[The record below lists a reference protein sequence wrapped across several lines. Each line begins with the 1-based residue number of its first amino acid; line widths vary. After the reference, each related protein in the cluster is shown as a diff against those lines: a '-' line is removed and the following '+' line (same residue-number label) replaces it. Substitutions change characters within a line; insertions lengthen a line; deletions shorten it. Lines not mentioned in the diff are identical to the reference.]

1 MSPLTQTDRH
11 DAPWLVDESVPSIT
25 AVVDDIFVGCEDPVG
40 EPVAADEL
48 PDVLDRVELGAFRRQ
63 GDECYGVRHGEPF
76 RHVPSG
82 LVEEEHGMPAGGDL
96 GGDLGEVQ
104 VHRLDVAGGQDES
117 STFAFLRAD
126 GAKNVGGSRALVAR
140 CCWPCAAF
148 GPTPGDLVFLADAGL
163 VGEPDFYLA
172 GIDALVLGDF
182 VQTGGKTFLKS
193 AMAPAACA

>member
-1 MSPLTQTDRH
+1 
-11 DAPWLVDESVPSIT
+11 
-25 AVVDDIFVGCEDPVG
+25 
-40 EPVAADEL
+40 
-48 PDVLDRVELGAFRRQ
+48 
-63 GDECYGVRHGEPF
+63 
-76 RHVPSG
+76 
-82 LVEEEHGMPAGGDL
+82 MPAGGDL

-117 STFAFLRAD
+117 STFAFLGAD
-126 GAKNVGGSRALVAR
+126 GTKNVGGSRALVAR

-148 GPTPGDLVFLADAGL
+148 GPTPGDLVLLADAGL
-163 VGEPDFYLA
+163 VGEPDFYLT

>member
-1 MSPLTQTDRH
+1 MTDGH
-11 DAPWLVDESVPSIT
+11 DVPWLIDEVVPLLA
-25 AVVDDIFVGCEDPVG
+25 AVIDDVVVGCENPVG
-40 EPVAADEL
+40 EPVVAHEL

-63 GDECYGVRHGEPF
+63 GDEGDGVRHGEPF
-76 RHVPSG
+76 RYVPSG

-117 STFAFLRAD
+117 STFAFLGAD
-126 GAKNVGGSRALVAR
+126 GTKNVGGSRALVAR

-148 GPTPGDLVFLADAGL
+148 GPTPGDLVLLADAGL
-163 VGEPDFYLA
+163 VGEPDFYLT